1 MADSQGGGAAGA
13 GSGLA
18 ADPPLRGFVIGD
30 SEVVDEEGYRAGVAL
45 GMASLPGHGGTVL
58 WAGGR
63 FEHLEGGHAWHRL
76 VGLVFPGVAEALAW
90 HDSPEYAPSKAQR
103 LASARSKIVV
113 LEQTGALEA
122 VAAGPAAPGGPPR
135 AYMVGDVTEMHDWE
149 RFKEYLRGVG
159 PSLAEIGAR
168 YLSRGGRVQPIGDGD
183 WQPTRMVLIEFP
195 SYEAAAA
202 WYRSDAYQPLA
213 RLRQSCSDT
222 DLVLVEGVPGS

>member
-1 MADSQGGGAAGA
+1 MAEAPAGQGAGGGAAGEA
-13 GSGLA
+13 
-18 ADPPLRGFVIGD
+18 PLRGFVIGD
-30 SEVVDEEGYRAGVAL
+30 SDVHDQEAYLAGVAL
-45 GMASLPGHGGTVL
+45 GMTSVAQHGGTVL

-63 FEHLEGGHAWHRL
+63 FEHLEGSHAWHRL

-90 HDSPEYAPSKAQR
+90 HDSPEYAPSKAHR

-113 LEQTGALEA
+113 LEQTGALAA

-168 YLSRGGRVQPIGDGD
+168 YLSRGGRVQAIGDGE

-213 RLRQSCSDT
+213 RLRQSCSET
-222 DLVLVEGVPGS
+222 DLVLVEGVSSS